1 MTQTTRPAKGPS
13 GGRRAA
19 AAEREAE
26 TEEEAAEAEEG
37 CIPGRISLEQPLL
50 AITSTPQ
57 RAIAAAAAAAAGAWP
72 SGEGRGWEKGAAVS

>member
-37 CIPGRISLEQPLL
+37 CIPGRSSLEQPLL
-50 AITSTPQ
+50 AITSTPL
-57 RAIAAAAAAAAGAWP
+57 RAIAAAAAAAGAWP
-72 SGEGRGWEKGAAVS
+72 SRAGRGWEKGAAVS